1 SAADRAHAIALA
13 IVPFVRPVPGD
24 GGLDVAAIVQRDLE
38 GTGRFRAM
46 ARADM
51 IETPSRAAEVVV
63 ADWRTARN
71 DYIVVGR
78 VLPGAAGAVQI
89 EVELVNLVNGQ
100 RLAGQRFVAGP
111 ASLREAAHKV
121 SDLVYEKILG
131 VPGAFAT
138 RIAYVAVDG
147 RPPRQTY
154 RLIVADAD
162 GEGART
168 VSESPLPLMSPAWS
182 PD

>member
-1 SAADRAHAIALA
+1 MNDKKLIAPVALLLAGLLLAGAAPAQLRIEITSGVTDPIPVA
-13 IVPFVRPVPGD
+13 IVPFVRSVPGD

-78 VLPGAAGAVQI
+78 VLPGAAGA
-89 EVELVNLVNGQ
+89 
-100 RLAGQRFVAGP
+100 
-111 ASLREAAHKV
+111 ASWWTPRCT
-121 SDLVYEKILG
+121 SCSRS
-131 VPGAFAT
+131 
-138 RIAYVAVDG
+138 RISVVDG
-147 RPPRQTY
+147 RRPNRIFLKALPP
-154 RLIVADAD
+154 
-162 GEGART
+162 
-168 VSESPLPLMSPAWS
+168 
-182 PD
+182 